1 MPGTVTVPSG
11 FNVGVGCPGA
21 GLGVTTTLVIVTL
34 VPITGVVVLPSGF
47 TMWSLVSTLGVVT
60 VAVPVR
66 VKLSGVVTTVGCIG
80 RIVIVTTPV
89 VQFVG
94 VAVVHTS

>member
-21 GLGVTTTLVIVTL
+21 ELGVTTTLVMVTL

-47 TMWSLVSTLGVVT
+47 TMRSLLSTLGVVT

-66 VKLSGVVTTVGCIG
+66 VKLSGVVTTVGTG
-80 RIVIVTTPV
+80 TTVTTAVRTPV
-89 VQFVG
+89 QLLGFN
-94 VAVVHTS
+94 TSQ